1 MLKQDLEKQIRELQS
16 QLEFSKDLLEKKI
29 EDNFKLRQEIIKL
42 ENKID
47 LPKSITQ
54 KK

>member
-16 QLEFSKDLLEKKI
+16 QFEFSKDLLEKKI
-29 EDNFKLRQEIIKL
+29 
-42 ENKID
+42 D

-54 KK
+54 KNNE